1 MNTDRIMLFFAAFL
15 LLIGGWRVYSL
26 LTGQSPPSRTDAVCW
41 FLIGAMDLA
50 DLLLDLPRNLPW
62 TYYVPDAVA
71 VLLCL
76 SLGVIELVLLRRQ
89 NRR

>member
-15 LLIGGWRVYSL
+15 LLIGGWRVFAL
-26 LTGQSPPSRTDAVCW
+26 LKGEDKTSKTGAICW
-41 FLIGAMDLA
+41 FIMAAVDLA
-50 DLLLDLPRNLPW
+50 QLLLDLPRALPW